1 MVFAAASASAAACGG
16 SGPTTL
22 KPGRPLASGE
32 DRLFENGV
40 DLVADPGQLSGR
52 WREDWD
58 RELQGRVG
66 RADLVLLFRVAT
78 VRTDIDPDRR
88 RTHRLEGTVQRVLF
102 GSWPEGE
109 RDLTLRVADTEPG
122 FGTIEGREQ
131 QVMGTTFVAFLRVV
145 PTDAGGV
152 QPRWHLSP
160 ATASVVDQTKAL
172 LERRQRVARRAPGRR
187 RRVH

>member
-1 MVFAAASASAAACGG
+1 M
-16 SGPTTL
+16 
-22 KPGRPLASGE
+22 
-32 DRLFENGV
+32 

-58 RELQGRVG
+58 RELQERVG
-66 RADLVLLFRVAT
+66 RADLVLLFRVET

-88 RTHRLEGTVQRVLF
+88 RTHRLEGEVVRTLF
-102 GSWPEGE
+102 GAWPEGD

-131 QVMGTTFVAFLRVV
+131 QVMGTTFVAFLRLV

-160 ATASVVDQTKAL
+160 ATASVLGQTKAL
-172 LERRQRVARRAPGRR
+172 LEQRRAARRGEGRS